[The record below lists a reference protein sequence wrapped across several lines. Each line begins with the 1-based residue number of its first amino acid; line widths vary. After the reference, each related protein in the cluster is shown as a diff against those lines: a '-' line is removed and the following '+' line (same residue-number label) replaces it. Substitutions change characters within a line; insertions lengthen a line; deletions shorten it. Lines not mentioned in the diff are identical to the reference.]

1 MLARV
6 FGDHKEGFY
15 VDIGACFPDVAS
27 VTKHFYDCGWSGIN
41 IEPMAEPYER
51 LAAERPRDVNL
62 NIAIAACTG
71 DIAMFEGPSVGE
83 SSALRPHDAARPIA
97 VPCLTLADLC
107 RKYVTCPIDFL
118 KIDVEGLERDVV
130 MSGDWDAFRPT
141 VVVIEVT
148 LPWSTMRRPDAVE
161 IGAFLA
167 SKGYAEV
174 YFDGLNAFYLAAE
187 ASDLAPW
194 FSCPPNVL
202 DRFVQAR
209 EAELTAAVGQ
219 AQQEAAASM
228 AMVAAAE
235 SRATDGAAQEHES
248 RLQAHAEW
256 LQNEGDAA
264 KQRVEELSQRTRSL
278 EGELD
283 SERQRTVQLG
293 AELQAAREHESRLQ
307 AHAEWLQN
315 EWDAAKIKIDEINHS
330 SHHWWTVA
338 DQFNRELQG
347 VYASKSWRI
356 TAPLRKTMLTAKR
369 ALALPTRTVR
379 WALRL
384 PKRMAKPLVVWVMR
398 QTLANSGLKARALSV
413 LTKRPQLKQHLRQ
426 FAMRSG
432 LMAGDRMTSPTNHPS
447 ETGSGPQNTVAH
459 FTVNVMSPVTQSS
472 PTTSVPLSPITNA
485 NMTAM
490 APADENSLYASLVR
504 AMQAWPL
511 GRRIDGR

>member
-6 FGDHKEGFY
+6 FGDRKEGFY

-71 DIAMFEGPSVGE
+71 DISMFEGPSVGE

-107 RKYVTCPIDFL
+107 RKYVMCPIDFL

-130 MSGDWDAFRPT
+130 TSGDWDAFRPT

-148 LPWSTMRRPDAVE
+148 LPWSTMRRPDAME

-187 ASDLAPW
+187 ASELAPR

-228 AMVAAAE
+228 AMVTAAE
-235 SRATDGAAQEHES
+235 LRATD
-248 RLQAHAEW
+248 AER
-256 LQNEGDAA
+256 LQNEWDAA
-264 KQRVEELSQRTRSL
+264 KQRVEELSQRIRSL

-283 SERQRTVQLG
+283 SEREGTVQLEAG
-293 AELQAAREHESRLQ
+293 LQAAQEHENRLQ
-307 AHAEWLQN
+307 AHIQWLQN
-315 EWDAAKIKIDEINHS
+315 EVDAVKAKVDELNYS

-338 DQFNRELQG
+338 DQLNRELQG

-356 TAPLRKTMLTAKR
+356 TWPLRQAMLAAKWVVALPKR
-369 ALALPTRTVR
+369 AGR
-379 WALRL
+379 WTLRL
-384 PKRMAKPLVVWVMR
+384 PKRMAKPLVVWVMSR
-398 QTLANSGLKARALSV
+398 TLANPRVKAHALGV
-413 LTKRPQLKQHLRQ
+413 LAKHPQLKQHLRQ

-432 LMAGDRMTSPTNHPS
+432 LMAGDRMTSTTNHPS
-447 ETGSGPQNTVAH
+447 ETGSAPQNTVAH

-472 PTTSVPLSPITNA
+472 PTSLIPPSPITNV
-485 NMTAM
+485 NMTTI
-490 APADENSLYASLVR
+490 APADEGSLHASLVR